1 MGLLADMT
9 RRMEER
15 IVVGTSSWS
24 DPGFVEEWYPDGL
37 PARERLPWYAK
48 RFRAVEINSTFYAV
62 PDRSIVRRW
71 AEATPEE
78 FVFDVKVHRALS
90 RHAAELKSLPRE
102 LRDQAQTN
110 ERGRVTLTTELER
123 ALAGR
128 LVEELEP
135 LAESGKLGA
144 FLVQLTPGFS
154 PDRHQLEELDGL
166 LEALG
171 SRPVAVELRHRG
183 WVAEKRVERTLGW
196 YSEREV
202 AYVCVD
208 APPAEHVPIMPPIDA
223 VTRDDLAYLR
233 AHGRN
238 TEGYMKGRTVAE
250 RFAWRYSDVELE
262 EIGGR
267 ARALAEQASEVHVLF
282 NNNRGDDAPTA
293 ARRFRALLGQ
303 DQGPPPED
311 DQLALA

>member
-1 MGLLADMT
+1 VAGEIL
-9 RRMEER
+9 
-15 IVVGTSSWS
+15 VGTSSWS

-37 PARERLPWYAK
+37 PARDRLPWYAR
-48 RFRAVEINSTFYAV
+48 RFRGVEVNSTFYAV
-62 PDRSIVRRW
+62 PDRTTARRW
-71 AEATPEE
+71 AEATPPE

-102 LRDQAQTN
+102 LRDEAQAG
-110 ERGRVTLTTELER
+110 ERGRVVLTPELER

-128 LVEELEP
+128 LVEELGP
-135 LAESGKLGA
+135 LAEAGKLGA
-144 FLVQLTPGFS
+144 FLVQLTPAFS
-154 PDRHQLEELDGL
+154 PDRHELEELDGL
-166 LEALG
+166 VEALR

-183 WVAEKRVERTLGW
+183 WVSEKRVERTLGW
-196 YSEREV
+196 CSEREV

-208 APPAEHVPIMPPIDA
+208 APREEHVPIMPPIDA

-233 AHGRN
+233 AHGRDA
-238 TEGYMKGRTVAE
+238 EGYMKGRTVAE
-250 RFAWRYSDVELE
+250 RFAWRYSDEELE
-262 EIGGR
+262 EIAGR
-267 ARALAEQASEVHVLF
+267 ARGLAEQASEVHVLF

-303 DQGPPPED
+303 DPGPPPED